1 MDNKTLDEIT
11 EKAEGLRDLL
21 PDVSLRG
28 DGVLIAQ
35 DAGPLNGYDLL
46 PLLFQAKKVAME
58 VAAVLRAEPRRRVGP
73 RDSGDAGQE

>member
-28 DGVLIAQ
+28 DGVLISQ
-35 DAGPLNGYDLL
+35 DTGPLNGYDML
-46 PLLFQAKKVAME
+46 PLLFQAKKVATE
-58 VAAVLRAEPRRRVGP
+58 VATVLRAEPRRRVGP
-73 RDSGDAGQE
+73 RDTNEQE